1 MFRNLIY
8 DFVDLFTKKTKTIHM
23 RVSSKFERALSA
35 AAAGV

>member
-1 MFRNLIY
+1 MFRNLLY
-8 DFVDLFTKKTKTIHM
+8 DFVDLFTKKTTIQM